1 MKETATI
8 LDLIGRTCI
17 RRADKQKF
25 IFSLPKDPPEC
36 SELVLF
42 NLSNFNKQKIKGF
55 GDKPMMLPTIIKA
68 DNFADNF
75 EIDWKAEKAHLQI
88 GEIDTRSQQW
98 QDLLDRDKNKSQKR
112 Y

>member
-42 NLSNFNKQKIKGF
+42 NLSNFNKQ
-55 GDKPMMLPTIIKA
+55 
-68 DNFADNF
+68 
-75 EIDWKAEKAHLQI
+75 
-88 GEIDTRSQQW
+88 
-98 QDLLDRDKNKSQKR
+98 
-112 Y
+112 